1 VASEDVEMLK
11 IGDSL
16 PEFQATATDGTAV
29 STAGLKGKPV
39 VLFFFPKAF
48 TPGCVRETKA
58 FRDEYPSLARR
69 GVQIIGVSTDPLDA
83 QCRFAEWA
91 GVPFP
96 LIADASGTIAKQFGV
111 LRPLLSIAK
120 RVTFVADAET
130 IVRHVFHYELRVDR
144 HVADVRRV
152 VDDLFSGAA

>member
-1 VASEDVEMLK
+1 MLQV
-11 IGDSL
+11 GDPL
-16 PEFQATATDGTAV
+16 PEFEARTTEGCPIRTSA
-29 STAGLKGKPV
+29 LRGKPA

-48 TPGCVRETKA
+48 TPGCVRETKS

-96 LIADASGTIAKQFGV
+96 LVSDPEGGVSKLFGV
-111 LRPLLSIAK
+111 LWPVVCVAK
-120 RVTFVADAET
+120 RVTFVADAEG
-130 IVRHVFHYELRVDR
+130 IIRHVFHHELRVDR
-144 HVADVRRV
+144 HVCDVRAAIEA
-152 VDDLFSGAA
+152 LGATLPAI